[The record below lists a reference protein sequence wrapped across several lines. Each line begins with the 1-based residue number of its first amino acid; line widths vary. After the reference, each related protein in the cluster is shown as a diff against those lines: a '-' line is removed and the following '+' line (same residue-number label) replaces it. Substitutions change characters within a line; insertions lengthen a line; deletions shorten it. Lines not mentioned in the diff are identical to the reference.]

1 MKGTK
6 ILTTMVLA
14 MGLAICL
21 ASLAWAAP
29 MGTAYTYQGRLIEG
43 DETGDGLYDFT
54 FKLFDDPCTGTQ
66 QAGTVIIDDLDV
78 IDGYFTAVLD
88 FGAAF
93 NGNAR
98 WLEIAVRPGASI
110 DGNDFLT
117 LLPRQEVTPTPQVLY
132 AQKAEDANTVD
143 GLHGKDLAPIIHTH
157 SAGSITSGT
166 LSTSRY
172 SAFSDLLVEGYLGD
186 AVGDIAQ
193 NNGVLQPKLN
203 ADALDGFDSSEFLNI
218 STDYGRSGVSSTLYE
233 GTSTLASKY
242 LGISA
247 MAADS
252 DRLDGLHASAF
263 APSSHNHN
271 TLYYTEA
278 ESDSRFVNVTGDTM
292 TGELNMNTTGTG
304 IDIVANPSAAT
315 TYGVKINTDQS
326 ATNNYTTYG
335 LYSDTD
341 SEAPSTYTYGIRS
354 EATGNYYTYGLH
366 STGSSTTRSPY
377 GLYASSTVPSSA
389 SDNTYDSYGVSTITS
404 NYGTGN
410 AYGSYNRGY
419 QYGTSGLAY
428 GTYSYAYG
436 SDTGTAYGI
445 YSRAYKTSSDTAG
458 TAYGGYFVGDN
469 NYDGATSYGI
479 HASAT
484 GAGTNYGVYG
494 TASGGTDNYAGYF
507 TTSAQGGYGIYS
519 KVNYSGSGLKYA
531 GYFECDSETG
541 YGVYATVNGEY
552 TNWAFRG
559 EGTGTGSSGGWF
571 STTAEDMTAVY
582 GTATST
588 SGTSNTNKGGYFTAY
603 GDRGYGVYARAYGEY
618 GTGIYASGG
627 TSGYAAQFYGNVKI
641 IGRSSGTTVMELGE
655 GLDYAEGFDIS
666 AEDKIEPGSV
676 LVIDA
681 DNPGKLALSNNS
693 YDTKVAGIV
702 AGAKGLGSGVRLGA
716 GQFDYDVA
724 LAGRVYCKVDATEE
738 AVQPGDL
745 LTTSATPG
753 YAMKAADY
761 TRSHGAILG
770 KAMESIEKGQ
780 KGQILVLVTLQ

>member
-6 ILTTMVLA
+6 ILTTIILA

-43 DETGDGLYDFT
+43 DEAGDGLYDLT
-54 FKLFDDPCTGTQ
+54 FSLFDDPCTGTQ
-66 QAGTVIIDDLDV
+66 QGGTVIIDDLDV
-78 IDGYFTAVLD
+78 IDGYFTVDLD
-88 FGAAF
+88 FGGVF
-93 NGNAR
+93 DGHAR
-98 WLEIAVRPGASI
+98 WLEIAVRPGASV
-110 DGNDFLT
+110 GPYTT
-117 LLPRQEVTPTPQVLY
+117 LIPRQEVTPTPYALY

-143 GLHGKDLAPIIHTH
+143 GLHANDFASRIHSH
-157 SAGSITSGT
+157 SASSITSGT

-172 SAFSDLLVEGYLGD
+172 SAFSDLSVEGYLGN
-186 AVGDIAQ
+186 AAGDIAQ
-193 NNGVLQPKLN
+193 NNGILQSKLN
-203 ADALDGFDSSEFLNI
+203 ADALDGFDSSDFM
-218 STDYGRSGVSSTLYE
+218 TAGADYGRSGVSSTLYE
-233 GTSTLASKY
+233 GTTALASKY

-247 MAADS
+247 QATDS

-263 APSSHNHN
+263 ASSSHSHN

-292 TGELNMNTTGTG
+292 SGELNMNITGTG

-341 SEAPSTYTYGIRS
+341 SEAASAYTYGIRS
-354 EATGNYYTYGLH
+354 EATGNYYTYGLY
-366 STGSSTTRSPY
+366 STGSSTTRSPH

-458 TAYGGYFVGDN
+458 TTYGGYFIGDN
-469 NYDGATSYGI
+469 NYDGGTSYGMR
-479 HASAT
+479 ASAT
-484 GAGTNYGVYG
+484 GAGANYGVYG
-494 TASGGTDNYAGYF
+494 SASGGTDNYAGYF
-507 TTSAQGGYGIYS
+507 SGDKSYFSGDVGIGTTTPDYKLEVNGTMGTSADVSAKLRVGRYS
-519 KVNYSGSGLKYA
+519 ADYPNSYISAFGSAESMRLQIGDTTKMVI
-531 GYFECDSETG
+531 T
-541 YGVYATVNGEY
+541 
-552 TNWAFRG
+552 
-559 EGTGTGSSGGWF
+559 SSGNVGI
-571 STTAEDMTAVY
+571 
-582 GTATST
+582 GTESPTERLTIRGGNLLIERSD
-588 SGTSNTNKGGYFTAY
+588 GT
-603 GDRGYGVYARAYGEY
+603 DIV
-618 GTGIYASGG
+618 
-627 TSGYAAQFYGNVKI
+627 
-641 IGRSSGTTVMELGE
+641 ELGE
-655 GLDYAEGFDIS
+655 GLDYAEGFDVS
-666 AEDKIEPGSV
+666 AQDKIEPGSV
-676 LVIDA
+676 LVIDE
-681 DNPGKLALSNNS
+681 DNPGKLALSNTS

-738 AVQPGDL
+738 AVEPGDL

-753 YAMKAADY
+753 YAMKASDY
-761 TRSHGAILG
+761 THAQGAILG

-780 KGQILVLVTLQ
+780 KGKILVLVTLQ

>member
-21 ASLAWAAP
+21 ASPARAAP
-29 MGTAYTYQGRLIEG
+29 MGTAYTYQGRLIKG

-78 IDGYFTAVLD
+78 IDGYFTAELD

-93 NGNAR
+93 DGNAR

-117 LLPRQEVTPTPQVLY
+117 LLPRQEVTPTPLALY
-132 AQKAEDANTVD
+132 AQKVEDANTVD

-172 SAFSDLLVEGYLGD
+172 SAFSDLSAEGYLGN
-186 AVGDIAQ
+186 AVDDIAQ
-193 NNGVLQPKLN
+193 NNGILQPKLN
-203 ADALDGFDSSEFLNI
+203 ADVLDGFDSSDFLNI
-218 STDYGRSGVSSTLYE
+218 STDYGRSGVSSTLFE
-233 GTSTLASKY
+233 GTTPLASKY
-242 LGISA
+242 LGITA
-247 MAADS
+247 QAADS
-252 DRLDGLHASAF
+252 DKLDGLHASAF
-263 APSSHNHN
+263 ASSSHEHDSR
-271 TLYYTEA
+271 YYTQG
-278 ESDSRFVNVTGDTM
+278 ESNSRFVNVTGDTM
-292 TGELNMNTTGTG
+292 TGELNMNITGTG

-315 TYGVKINTDQS
+315 TYGIRIDADQS
-326 ATNNYTTYG
+326 AANNYYIYG

-341 SEAPSTYTYGIRS
+341 SEAASAYTYGIRS

-366 STGSSTTRSPY
+366 STGTSSTRSPY
-377 GLYASSTVPSSA
+377 GLYAYSTVPSSA
-389 SDNTYDSYGVSTITS
+389 SDNTYASYGVWTSTS

-410 AYGSYNRGY
+410 AYGSYNRAY
-419 QYGTSGLAY
+419 QYGTSGTAY
-428 GTYSYAYG
+428 GTYSYVQG
-436 SDTGTAYGI
+436 SDTGDTYGI
-445 YSRAYKTSSDTAG
+445 YSRAYKSSSDTE
-458 TAYGGYFVGDN
+458 
-469 NYDGATSYGI
+469 GI
-479 HASAT
+479 A
-484 GAGTNYGVYG
+484 YGVYG
-494 TASGGTDNYAGYF
+494 TASGGTETYAGYF

-582 GTATST
+582 GTATSS

-603 GDRGYGVYARAYGEY
+603 GDHGYGVYARAYGEY

-641 IGRSSGTTVMELGE
+641 IGRSSNTTVMELGE

-666 AEDKIEPGSV
+666 AQDKIEPGSV